1 MQDSNQSKVY
11 AELKKWHIHY
21 CSGSL
26 EDKLHYLFSKPV
38 QQPVLLKKDLT
49 CTTLYPSRVK
59 SDLDYSSRF
68 PEGNL
73 KRNGHLIPLGDEDNF
88 QPK

>member
-26 EDKLHYLFSKPV
+26 ENKFDYLFSKPI
-38 QQPVLLKKDLT
+38 QQPVLLKKYLT
-49 CTTLYPSRVK
+49 CITLYSTIVK
-59 SDLDYSSRF
+59 GDLEYSRF
-68 PEGNL
+68 AEGNL
-73 KRNGHLIPLGDEDNF
+73 KKNGPLIHLDAQDNF
-88 QPK
+88 QSK